1 MSLPPLFHRA
11 AALRRHLASVKGS
24 VGIVPTMGALH
35 EGHLSLVRRA
45 RREHRQVLVWV
56 FVNPKQFGPH
66 EDYSRYPR
74 TLPADRKLL
83 AQVPGTLVYAPTVEE
98 VYPQGFSSELK
109 VGGSLGQVLEARFR
123 PGHFEGVATVVARIF
138 GLLGA
143 RHAYFG
149 LKDYQQF
156 QVLRRMVADLAL
168 PVRLHG
174 CPTVREKDGL
184 ALSSRNRYLSPL
196 ERERATTL
204 IRALRAGRDLAAQGE
219 SSAARIEAAGLEQ
232 LRACPGLKAQYFA
245 LADAEDLSPLKR
257 LDRPAV
263 LATACLLGRT
273 RLIDNLLL
281 RPRAA
286 QSGN

>member
-11 AALRRHLASVKGS
+11 TALRRHLSKTKGS

-45 RREHRQVLVWV
+45 RREHRHVLVWI
-56 FVNPKQFGPH
+56 FVNPKQFGPQ
-66 EDYSRYPR
+66 EDFGRYPR
-74 TLPADRKLL
+74 TLPADRRLL
-83 AQVPGTLVYAPTVEE
+83 AQVPGTLVYAPSVEE
-98 VYPQGFSSELK
+98 VYPHGFSSELK
-109 VGGSLGQVLEARFR
+109 VGGSLGQVLESRFR

-138 GLLGA
+138 GLLNA

-156 QVLRRMVADLAL
+156 QVLRRMVTDLAL
-168 PVRLHG
+168 PVRMHG
-174 CPTVREKDGL
+174 CSTVREKDGL

-196 ERERATTL
+196 ERERATVL

-219 SSAARIEAAGLEQ
+219 RSAARIETAGLKL
-232 LRACPGLKAQYFA
+232 LRACPGIKPQYFA
-245 LADAEDLSPLKR
+245 LADAQDLSPLKR

-286 QSGN
+286 PSRN